1 MRLKMAT
8 FQVSLTTALSQ
19 PTDDGE
25 AKVVYNRD
33 GLWQSLN
40 KDEKIR
46 ISSENYLQRFQFFEL
61 LVRLAGQKYKISHSN
76 EMGIYYT
83 YHESLQRLLD
93 EILKNIPQSDF
104 SPEFFRCSQLWSN
117 DISTYFQANMDVVTR
132 LFQIIHHGKKYVSI
146 EDVQY
151 LM

>member
-104 SPEFFRCSQLWSN
+104 SPEFFRCS
-117 DISTYFQANMDVVTR
+117 
-132 LFQIIHHGKKYVSI
+132 
-146 EDVQY
+146 
-151 LM
+151 